1 MAEEKKIIID
11 EGWKDQVRREKEE
24 AARKAA
30 EAEKQTASDA
40 NAEAGADGPDDAAL
54 DDAALDAE
62 AEAEE
67 ATPFMALVQS
77 LATQALLFLG
87 YIPQPGSQEVMVD
100 LGQSRMVIDMLVDL
114 HGKTAGNLNADEE
127 AMLAEAVSE
136 LQRAF
141 VVRSQQVQEAELK
154 RAGLNPRDLKQKPR

>member
-11 EGWKDQVRREKEE
+11 EDWKDQVRREKEE

-30 EAEKQTASDA
+30 EAEKQAASAA
-40 NAEAGADGPDDAAL
+40 NAKAGAPGTDHAAGDDTVPG
-54 DDAALDAE
+54 

-67 ATPFMALVQS
+67 TTPFMALVQS

-114 HGKTAGNLNADEE
+114 RSKTAGNLNADEE

-154 RAGLNPRDLKQKPR
+154 RAGLNPQDLKQKPR

>member
-1 MAEEKKIIID
+1 MAEEKKIIVD
-11 EGWKDQVRREKEE
+11 EDWKAQVRREKEE

-30 EAEKQTASDA
+30 EAEKQAASARDSDTDA
-40 NAEAGADGPDDAAL
+40 AELDEVVQDDAAL
-54 DDAALDAE
+54 GD
-62 AEAEE
+62 EE
-67 ATPFMALVQS
+67 ATPFMALVES

-87 YIPQPGSQEVMVD
+87 YIQQPGSQEVMVD

-114 HGKTAGNLNADEE
+114 RSKTAGNLSAGEE

-141 VVRSQQVQEAELK
+141 VVRSQQVQEAEMK
-154 RAGLNPRDLKQKPR
+154 RAGVNPRDLKQKPR

>member
-1 MAEEKKIIID
+1 MAEEKKIIVD
-11 EGWKDQVRREKEE
+11 EDWKNQVRREKEE

-30 EAEKQTASDA
+30 EAGKQAASDA
-40 NAEAGADGPDDAAL
+40 NAETGAAGTDDAGL

-62 AEAEE
+62 PDE

-87 YIPQPGSQEVMVD
+87 YIPQSGSQEVMVD
-100 LGQSRMVIDMLVDL
+100 LGQSRMVIDMLMDL

-127 AMLAEAVSE
+127 AMLSEAVSE

>member
-30 EAEKQTASDA
+30 EAEIQAASDA
-40 NAEAGADGPDDAAL
+40 NAEAGAAGTDDAAL
-54 DDAALDAE
+54 DDAALD

-114 HGKTAGNLNADEE
+114 QGKTAGNLNADEE